1 MKTLR
6 EQFIEETG
14 LKDSIRP
21 SSITSYVEWL
31 ESKLESSQLS
41 EDIAEKN
48 CKNCKYFQNNCHP
61 DVPCSACTRKE
72 HYIFKNDYWITNT
85 KKVELIKKQELL
97 KHCGTCK
104 YLDNGIDM
112 CIDCKADF
120 TNWQPK
126 SNSIA

>member
-1 MKTLR
+1 MNK
-6 EQFIEETG
+6 EQFIEKYSEYIPEEEMFA
-14 LKDSIRP
+14 LFNKD
-21 SSITSYVEWL
+21 L
-31 ESKLESSQLS
+31 NALLESSQLS